1 MEFNRTEL
9 MPGVFLSHL
18 RSDKF
23 KTACMSVTLLTQLR
37 RETAAMNAVIP
48 FVLRRGTTRY
58 RDMEQL
64 SRRMDELYG
73 AAVEPVVRRIG
84 EIQCIGF
91 YGSFPEPDYLPGG
104 EALLGGH
111 LARSWRSCCSTP
123 SRAAA
128 CCCRSS
134 GQRARKAP

>member
-1 MEFNRTEL
+1 MGFNRTEL
-9 MPGVFLSHL
+9 MPGVFLIHL

-58 RDMEQL
+58 SDMEQL

-84 EIQCIGF
+84 EIQ
-91 YGSFPEPDYLPGG
+91 
-104 EALLGGH
+104 
-111 LARSWRSCCSTP
+111 
-123 SRAAA
+123 
-128 CCCRSS
+128 
-134 GQRARKAP
+134 